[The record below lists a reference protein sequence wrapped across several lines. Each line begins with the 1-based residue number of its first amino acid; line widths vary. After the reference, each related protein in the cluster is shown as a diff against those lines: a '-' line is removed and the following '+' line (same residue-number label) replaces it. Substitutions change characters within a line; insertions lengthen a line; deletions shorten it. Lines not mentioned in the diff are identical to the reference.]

1 MEVMRVEYPFR
12 NLIFEGGGVKG
23 VAYVGALE
31 VLEEKGILGQIQ
43 RIGGTSA
50 GAINAVLLAL
60 GYTGKEILP
69 ILLDLKFKNFLDD
82 TWGIVTNIDRLRKDY
97 GWYKG
102 DYFLKWIGKRIEAKD
117 EPAGVTFAQLRANGH
132 RDLYLIGTNLNT
144 GYSEVFSAERT
155 PRMSVAKAARIS
167 MSIPLFFKAIRHRRS
182 HDVYVDGGVLDNYPV
197 KLFDRER
204 YLLPEHLVR
213 HVLRPDYY
221 EKVNSLET
229 FTESPYVYNMQT
241 LGFRLATEK
250 EIDVFRHKVPP
261 PHRKIDQLFE
271 YSWALIK
278 TLRNAQNNQHLHN
291 DDWHRTVYI
300 DTLDV
305 KTTDFEINRSKKEK
319 LIQQGRKGTEAY
331 FEWYDDRTLPIS
343 KRPLNRPED

>member
-1 MEVMRVEYPFR
+1 MEYPFR
-12 NLIFEGGGVKG
+12 NLVFEGGGVKG
-23 VAYVGALE
+23 VAYIGALK
-31 VLEEKGILGQIQ
+31 VLEEKGILGQIE

-60 GYTGKEILP
+60 GYTREEMLP

-82 TWGIVTNIDRLRKDY
+82 TWGIIPNIERLIKDY

-102 DYFLKWIGKRIEAKD
+102 DYFQKWIGKRIEAKG
-117 EPAGVTFAQLRANGH
+117 EPASVTFAQLKANGH

-155 PRMSVAKAARIS
+155 PMMKVAKAARIS
-167 MSIPLFFKAIRHRRS
+167 MSIPLFFKAIRSNPFH
-182 HDVYVDGGVLDNYPV
+182 HVYVDGGVLDNFPV
-197 KLFDRER
+197 KLFDRKR
-204 YLLPEHLVR
+204 YLSREHVMR
-213 HVLRPDYY
+213 HALRTDYY

-229 FTESPYVYNMQT
+229 FTESPHVFNMQT

-250 EIDVFRHKVPP
+250 EIDVFRRKISPAHQ
-261 PHRKIDQLFE
+261 KIDQLLD
-271 YSWALIK
+271 YSWALIQ
-278 TLRNAQNNQHLHN
+278 TLLNAQNNQHLHN

-305 KTTDFEINRSKKEK
+305 KTTDFEIKRTKKEK

-331 FEWYDDRTLPIS
+331 FKWYDNPTLPDS
-343 KRPLNRPED
+343 KRPRPLNKLED